1 MDAAKMKEIL
11 KTEYGICDEAEFNA
25 AVSKSAGINL
35 GIFTMPLR
43 YWRTVTVTSP
53 PASCKVCAAI
63 RPISPLP
70 MSNFR
75 K

>member
-35 GIFTMPLR
+35 GIFTMPLTERSVRCEQTNKKSGYGVMPR
-43 YWRTVTVTSP
+43 YSP
-53 PASCKVCAAI
+53 YVEE
-63 RPISPLP
+63 
-70 MSNFR
+70 
-75 K
+75 

>member
-35 GIFTMPLR
+35 GLFTMPLTERSVRCEQTNKKSGYGVMPR
-43 YWRTVTVTSP
+43 YSP
-53 PASCKVCAAI
+53 YVEE
-63 RPISPLP
+63 
-70 MSNFR
+70 
-75 K
+75 

>member
-35 GIFTMPLR
+35 GIFTTPLTER
-43 YWRTVTVTSP
+43 SVRCEQTNK
-53 PASCKVCAAI
+53 KVAMA
-63 RPISPLP
+63 
-70 MSNFR
+70 
-75 K
+75 